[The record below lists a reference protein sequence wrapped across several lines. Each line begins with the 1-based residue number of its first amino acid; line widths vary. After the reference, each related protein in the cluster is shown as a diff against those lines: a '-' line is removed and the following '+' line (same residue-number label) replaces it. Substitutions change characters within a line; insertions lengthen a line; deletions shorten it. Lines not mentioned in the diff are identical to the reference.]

1 MKTLKAIIETGED
14 NTFNIYVEQ
23 DTPFG
28 FFGEGETVEQ
38 AKSDFMNSYNEMKEL
53 YKEETGNE
61 VSFDFNYK
69 YDIESFFDYYSKIFN
84 MPALERLTGIN
95 QKQLHHYASGLK
107 KPRQAQKN
115 KIESALHSLGKEL
128 LSVDL

>member
-1 MKTLKAIIETGED
+1 MKKLKAIIETGSD

-28 FFGEGETVEQ
+28 FFGEGKTVEL
-38 AKSDFMNSYNEMKEL
+38 AKQDFINSYHEMKEL
-53 YKEETGNE
+53 YKEETGKE
-61 VSFDFNYK
+61 VAFEFGYK
-69 YDIESFFDYYSKIFN
+69 YDTESFFEYFSKIFN

-95 QKQLHHYASGLK
+95 QKQLHHYASGIK
-107 KPRQAQKN
+107 KPRQAQKE
-115 KIESALHSLGKEL
+115 KIETALHNLGKEL